1 MACQD
6 NYITLNRDTTSRS
19 GLYASDL
26 PGVEELLVTLISKDS
41 ETDSEVWERIYR
53 NAWTNLVSD
62 VEAAL
67 QDKFFVNQKLV
78 SRETSEFISELNGN
92 SGLAGVR
99 IQFDLPRYAVIH
111 IVSVGL
117 WSSED
122 YPTPEPVIYFYED
135 NAQGDLLHSVSD
147 PVTEGKNT
155 VFVDRDFTEDKIFVA
170 YDPESFAFRGTENKF
185 FNTGYPF
192 WNKFE
197 CVWPCFGGQG
207 SVKQIN
213 GGGLNVIYNVVC
225 SAEKFVCEN
234 INLFRKTLWW
244 KIGEELAAERR
255 IGNRLNQFT
264 TMTDE
269 RKTELANFYGAQY
282 QQALTNSIKAHN
294 IYEDPYCFNCKGTV
308 NVKTNLP

>member
-1 MACQD
+1 MSCQD
-6 NYITLNRDTTSRS
+6 NYLSLNRDITSRS

-26 PGVEELLVTLISKDS
+26 PGVEDLLVTLISKDS
-41 ETDSEVWERIYR
+41 ETDTDVWERIYR
-53 NAWTNLVSD
+53 NAWTNMVSD

-78 SRETSEFISELNGN
+78 SRETSEFIADINAN
-92 SGLAGVR
+92 TGLAGVR
-99 IQFDLPRYAVIH
+99 IQFDLPRYARIH

-117 WSSED
+117 WANQA
-122 YPTPEPVIYFYED
+122 YPSPEPVIYFYED
-135 NAQGDLLHSVSD
+135 NDAGDLLHSVSEA
-147 PVTEGKNT
+147 VIEGKNT
-155 VFVDRDFTEDKIFVA
+155 VFVDRDFDEEKIFVG
-170 YDPESFAFRGTENKF
+170 YDPALFEFRGTEMKF
-185 FNTGYPF
+185 FNTGWPN
-192 WNKFE
+192 WSKFE
-197 CVWPCFGGQG
+197 CMWPCFGGQG

-213 GGGLNVIYNVVC
+213 GGGLNIIYNVIC

-244 KIGEELAAERR
+244 RIGEELAAERR

-282 QQALTNSIKAHN
+282 QQALKNSIKAHN

-308 NVKTNLP
+308 NVTTNLP